1 MSKQLLG
8 ILLALGAVFG
18 SALSIFFCK
27 FALGALPASIVMF
40 GGALTVVLL
49 TLPFEWRAFKK
60 DFSVSLKII
69 VPIGLVYLIGNLA
82 LIFSIKY
89 LNPVTVGL
97 VSRLYVIFTSLFAI
111 YAFHEKLNR
120 KTWLLIVLAI
130 LGGILFVFRQH
141 QIEFYLFY
149 ICLVL
154 FSSFMFATANAMIK
168 KNHLNFRV
176 TQLLLYINLI
186 GLLVYTGYL
195 IFNPTDFF
203 THYSFSAVFFTVF
216 SMICFALS
224 LISYV
229 KSFKYIPFWQV
240 NVFSLLSPLILAA
253 ISWPF
258 FTEHFSVL
266 NIAGAAVVLLAL
278 AALGKLK

>member
-1 MSKQLLG
+1 MSQQTLG
-8 ILLALGAVFG
+8 ILLALGAVLG
-18 SALSIFFCK
+18 SALSIFLCK
-27 FALGALPASIVMF
+27 FALSSLPASVVMF
-40 GGALTVVLL
+40 GGALTMLL
-49 TLPFEWRAFKK
+49 FTLPFEARFLKK
-60 DFSVSLKII
+60 DFSVSLRII
-69 VPIGLVYLIGNLA
+69 VPIGLVYLLGNLA

-97 VSRLYVIFTSLFAI
+97 VSRLYVIFTSLFAV
-111 YAFHEKLNR
+111 YAFREKLDR
-120 KTWLLIVLAI
+120 KMWLLIILAI

-149 ICLVL
+149 IFLVL

-168 KNHLNFRV
+168 KNHLSFRV

-186 GLLVYTGYL
+186 GFLAYSGYL
-195 IFNPTDFF
+195 VFHLGDFIAN
-203 THYSFSAVFFTVF
+203 YTVF
-216 SMICFALS
+216 NLFFMVTSMLCFALS

-229 KSFKYIPFWQV
+229 QSFKYIPFWQV